1 MLDLSVKDFI
11 ERTSSSSPTPG
22 GGSIAALV
30 ASLAV
35 ALSSMVASLTVGKKN
50 YLDVEEDMKRYLT
63 ELDILQKETQEFI
76 RLDIEAFDYVM
87 AQYSL
92 PKDTDEEKA
101 HRSAMIQEAT
111 IKAANVPLNLAYKI
125 YELYNFAEELM
136 KKGNKNV
143 YSDALISML
152 LCHSAIEASLCNVV
166 VNKNSIKNLEIKEE
180 LNNKINS
187 LLELSNKRKNELM
200 SLSKYFE

>member
-1 MLDLSVKDFI
+1 MLELSIKDFI
-11 ERTSSSSPTPG
+11 DKTSSSSPTPG

-35 ALSSMVASLTVGKKN
+35 ALSSMVASLTIGKKN

-76 RLDIEAFDYVM
+76 RLDIEAFNYVM
-87 AQYSL
+87 AQYDLS
-92 PKDTDEEKA
+92 KNTDEEKS

-125 YELYNFAEELM
+125 YELYDFAEELM

-166 VNKNSIKNLEIKEE
+166 VNKNSIKNPEIKEE
-180 LNNKINS
+180 LTNKINS
-187 LLELSNKRKNELM
+187 LLELSNKRKSELL